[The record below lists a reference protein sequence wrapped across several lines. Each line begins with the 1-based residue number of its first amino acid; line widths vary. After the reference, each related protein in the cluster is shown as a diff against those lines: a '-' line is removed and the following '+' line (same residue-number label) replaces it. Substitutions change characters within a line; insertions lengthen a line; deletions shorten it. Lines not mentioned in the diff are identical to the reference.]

1 MKVYKKIDSVK
12 GPLVVLENVSG
23 ISFKEMVTIILED
36 GRKLTGQV
44 LESHESKA
52 VVQVFE
58 GTSGISQK
66 NVRVKFTGKT
76 AQFGVSDDL
85 LGRIFD
91 GRGRPIDGLSHIP
104 SEYRDINGIPINP
117 TARVT
122 PQDFIQTGIS
132 TVDCMMPIVRGQK
145 IPIFSLSGMPHNKL
159 AAQIARQAKV
169 IDKSEFAVVFAAV
182 GISRSEADFFKKEF
196 EETGALRNTVLF
208 LNLASDPSVERIMTP
223 RVALS
228 AAEYLAFD
236 KGIHVLVIL
245 TDITNYCEALR
256 EISAAR
262 GEIPG
267 RRGYPGYMYTDL
279 ASIFERAGKIEG
291 SKGSVTQIPILT
303 MPGDD
308 KTHPVPDLTGYI
320 TEGQVIIDRD
330 LAKNNLNPPIN
341 ILGSLSRLKVGEGQV
356 REDARAVADQLYA
369 CYAYGNELRDL
380 VAVVGRGA
388 LSERDERYL
397 VFAENFEKEFV
408 NQGFRENRS
417 ISETLDVGWKILKN
431 IPKEELKKVSKEQI
445 KRYYAG

>member
-44 LESHESKA
+44 LESHENKA

-66 NVRVKFTGKT
+66 NVRVNFTGKT

-91 GRGRPIDGLSHIP
+91 GRGRPIDGLSHIA

-122 PQDFIQTGIS
+122 PQDFIQTGVS
-132 TVDCMMPIVRGQK
+132 TIDCMMPIVRGQK

-196 EETGALRNTVLF
+196 EETGALKNTVLF

-397 VFAENFEKEFV
+397 DFAEDFEKEFV

-417 ISETLDVGWKILKN
+417 INETLDVGWKILRK
-431 IPKEELKKVSKEQI
+431 IPKEELKKVSREQI
-445 KRYYAG
+445 KRYYEG